1 MDHFAPSKPE
11 VSGRA
16 TLRDVAAH
24 AGVSKSTVSLVLR
37 GSSLVADKTRAQV
50 QSSIREIGYV
60 YNRGAATLRSAST
73 QTVGLIIPQIDNPF
87 FGEFTVGVDETLDR
101 AGFSAFLANTSETE
115 ARQDRFLNR
124 MREHGVDG
132 ILVCPSAGSRPEL
145 VRRIRSWRMPCVQA
159 LRHVLAKQTD
169 YVAPDYRLG
178 SQLATEH
185 LILLGHKRIA
195 FIGGAFEMSVTRER
209 RGGFKSVMRRHG
221 LDENIVYSCSSN
233 FRGGAVAAHEAFAT
247 KNGPTAAV
255 CYNDIVA
262 MGVTAGLRDMGI
274 RPGHDIAITGF
285 DDIAEASVWSPALTT
300 IAVNPRRIGME
311 AATLLMRRIAD
322 PKGKTERVTLPPRLV
337 IRESCGSP
345 GNGGAAKGV

>member
-1 MDHFAPSKPE
+1 MEPLVESKQ
-11 VSGRA
+11 GRAGHA

-37 GSSLVADKTRAQV
+37 DSPLVADKTRARV
-50 QSSIREIGYV
+50 QASIREIGYV
-60 YNRGAATLRSAST
+60 YNRGAATMRSAST
-73 QTVGLIIPQIDNPF
+73 QTIGLIVPHIDNPF
-87 FGEFTVGVDETLDR
+87 FGEFTVGVDEALDR
-101 AGFSAFLANTSETE
+101 AGYVAFLANTSETA

-132 ILVCPSAGSRPEL
+132 VIICPSAGSRPEL
-145 VRRIRSWRMPCVQA
+145 VRRICSWKMPCVQA
-159 LRHVLAKQTD
+159 MRHVLVKQTD
-169 YVAPDYRLG
+169 YVAPDLRLG
-178 SQLATEH
+178 SQLVTEH
-185 LILLGHKRIA
+185 LISLGHTRIA

-233 FRGGAVAAHEAFAT
+233 FRGGARAARGVFAPEER
-247 KNGPTAAV
+247 PTAAV

-274 RPGHDIAITGF
+274 RSGQDVAVCGF

-300 IAVNPRRIGME
+300 IAVNPRQVGEE
-311 AATLLMRRIAD
+311 AAKLLLRRIANPGGD
-322 PKGKTERVTLPPRLV
+322 VEKVILPPQLV
-337 IRESCGSP
+337 IRESCGTP
-345 GNGGAAKGV
+345 QKGGAA